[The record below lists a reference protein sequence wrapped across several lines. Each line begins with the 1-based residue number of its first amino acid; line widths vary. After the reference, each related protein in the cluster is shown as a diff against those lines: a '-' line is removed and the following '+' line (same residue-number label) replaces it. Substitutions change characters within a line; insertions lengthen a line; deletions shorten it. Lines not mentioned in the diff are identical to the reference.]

1 MARVVFTPNLRR
13 LVDCPEAEAGG
24 ATVAAVLH
32 AVFKD
37 RRQLQSY
44 VLDEQGRLRTHM
56 AIFIDGQ
63 PVKDKTS
70 LSDPVDDTSEIYIMQ
85 ALSGG

>member
-13 LVDCPEAEAGG
+13 LVDCPDVEADGR
-24 ATVAAVLH
+24 TISAVLE
-32 AVFKD
+32 AVFNE
-37 RRQLQSY
+37 RNQLQSY

-56 AIFIDGQ
+56 AIFVDGQ
-63 PVKDKTS
+63 PMKDKTS
-70 LSDPVDDTSEIYIMQ
+70 LSDPVDDNSEIYIMQ

>member
-1 MARVVFTPNLRR
+1 MPRVVFTPNLRR
-13 LVDCPEAEAGG
+13 LVDCPEAEADGE
-24 ATVAAVLH
+24 TVAGVLH
-32 AVFKD
+32 AVFDD
-37 RRQLQSY
+37 RPQLRGY

-56 AIFIDGQ
+56 AIFVDGQ

-70 LSDPVDDTSEIYIMQ
+70 LSDPVEDTSEIYIMQ